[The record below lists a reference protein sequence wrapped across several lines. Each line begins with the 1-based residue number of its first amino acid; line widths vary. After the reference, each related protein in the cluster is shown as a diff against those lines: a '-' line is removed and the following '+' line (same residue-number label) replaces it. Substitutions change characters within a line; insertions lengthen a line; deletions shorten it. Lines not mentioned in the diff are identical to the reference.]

1 MKDLFSAF
9 YATHW
14 RPGFAIFWIGIVV
27 LILSKNVTVFIVL
40 YLLPSA
46 IWLWGASFLNP
57 GALPTNVHEE
67 QWKRLTNRDLQET
80 KEIVSSHARIN
91 EYYGPIKGNIVRRMA
106 VKSYLATKDLF
117 KGLHWLYTWFNFAIH
132 MRVVRFIALVTLGY
146 EMVLAPKI
154 PTLIFTD
161 ERRRILRWEE
171 EDARYRSAFYGSN
184 FQDKNNN
191 RETSTHSTVST
202 PSMSKHVDS
211 IPSSI
216 AGTPDFGRS
225 PKNIKNRKAVILN
238 EVQKEEEIIVRK
250 VPSFKKSSLKST
262 SKEALSKDA

>member
-9 YATHW
+9 YSTHW
-14 RPGFAIFWIGIVV
+14 RPGFAIFWIGIIV
-27 LILSKNVTVFIVL
+27 LILSKNAAVFFIL
-40 YLLPSA
+40 YLLPAA

-80 KEIVSSHARIN
+80 KEIVSSHAKIN
-91 EYYGPIKGNIVRRMA
+91 EYYGPIKGNILKKIA
-106 VKSYLATKDLF
+106 IKAYLSTKDIF
-117 KGLHWLYTWFNFAIH
+117 KGIHWLYTWINFAIH

-184 FQDKNNN
+184 FQDKNIIN
-191 RETSTHSTVST
+191 RETTSTNSSVST
-202 PSMSKHVDS
+202 PSMSKHLPDS

-216 AGTPDFGRS
+216 AGS
-225 PKNIKNRKAVILN
+225 PEGARNSPRNIKNRKSVSVTELP
-238 EVQKEEEIIVRK
+238 KEDVVKKI
-250 VPSFKKSSLKST
+250 PSFAKKSSLKST
-262 SKEALSKDA
+262 TSKEL